1 MKDRHLKAGQQDDHF
16 ILLSIHL
23 DGLPQQG
30 FLRHSLKKRGT
41 LVFFFL
47 FWKSVSTFFY
57 MCFGIRIFSPLH
69 PDNNAHSESELPK
82 NAHASMTC
90 GAGL

>member
-30 FLRHSLKKRGT
+30 FLRHSLKERGT
-41 LVFFFL
+41 LVFLL
-47 FWKSVSTFFY
+47 FYLLTTISFITISQSEAQPKKRDSLKFY
-57 MCFGIRIFSPLH
+57 FCS
-69 PDNNAHSESELPK
+69 
-82 NAHASMTC
+82 
-90 GAGL
+90 